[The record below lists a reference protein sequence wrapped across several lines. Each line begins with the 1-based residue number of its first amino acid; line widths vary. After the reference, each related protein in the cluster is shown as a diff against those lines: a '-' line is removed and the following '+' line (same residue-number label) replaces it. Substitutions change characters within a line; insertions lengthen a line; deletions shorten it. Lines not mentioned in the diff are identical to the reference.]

1 MPPQHRDV
9 LLLPKS
15 FEREAEQLVLW
26 RHFCK
31 KHGGVAQLFNMDVT
45 GVFRN
50 DAMLREITESVRISH
65 VKEDE
70 LIITKAEWNYLPF
83 PGAIMTRMWIEF

>member
-1 MPPQHRDV
+1 M
-9 LLLPKS
+9 
-15 FEREAEQLVLW
+15 LW

-31 KHGGVAQLFNMDVT
+31 KHGRVAPLFNMDVT

-50 DAMLREITESVRISH
+50 DAMLRQITKSVRISH

-70 LIITKAEWNYLPF
+70 LIITKVEWNYLPI
-83 PGAIMTRMWIEF
+83 PGAIMTHM